1 MRILLTNKFYYARGG
16 DCIYTMSLEKLLKSH
31 GHEVA
36 IFSMQYPDNI
46 QSEWSRYWP
55 SEMTKTKAL
64 TRPFGDGETR
74 KKFTDILDAFRPD
87 VVHLNNIHT
96 QLSPIIAEIAHR
108 KGIKVV
114 WTLHDYKLVCPR
126 YDCLQNGIKICE
138 ECFTN
143 KKAILKHSCLKNSK
157 LASMV
162 GYIEARKWNRE
173 RLLGCVDTFIC
184 PTKFMADIMTKNGYD
199 NEKIY
204 ALHHFMNLDLS
215 NEQPEPR
222 QDYYCFLG
230 RLSHEKGI
238 ATLIEAANQLPYKL
252 IIIGN
257 GPQKEVLE
265 AKSKSNVEFVGFKQW
280 PEIKKYLS
288 HAKFM
293 VTPSEW
299 YEVFGL
305 VNMEA
310 LCLGTPVL
318 GARIGG
324 IPELIDEGV
333 NGMTFKSGDA
343 NDLSEKIR
351 LMMSASFNYQ
361 TIAETAQKKYSAE
374 SYYDKLMEI
383 YRH

>member
-1 MRILLTNKFYYARGG
+1 MRILLANKFYYARGG
-16 DCIYTMSLEKLLKSH
+16 DCIYTMSLEKLLKTY

-36 IFSMQYPDNI
+36 IFSMQYPDNVA
-46 QSEWSRYWP
+46 SEWSKYWP

-64 TRPFGDGETR
+64 TRPFGDSETR
-74 KKFTDILDAFRPD
+74 KKFTRMLDDFHPD

-96 QLSPIIAEIAHR
+96 QLSPMIAEIAHR

-114 WTLHDYKLVCPR
+114 WTLHDYKLICPR
-126 YDCLQNGIKICE
+126 YDCLQNGKKICE

-143 KKAILKHSCLKNSK
+143 KKAILRHSCLKNSK
-157 LASMV
+157 IASIV
-162 GYIEARKWNRE
+162 GYLEARKWNKK
-173 RLLGCVDTFIC
+173 RLLKCVDAFIC
-184 PTKFMADIMTKNGYD
+184 PTKFMAEIMVKNGFD
-199 NEKIY
+199 SDSIY

-215 NEQPEPR
+215 NEQSEPR

-238 ATLIEAANQLPYKL
+238 ATLIEAANQLPHKL

-257 GPQKEVLE
+257 GPQKDGLE

-288 HAKFM
+288 HSKFM

-310 LCLGTPVL
+310 LCLGTPIL

-324 IPELIDEGV
+324 IPELINENV
-333 NGMTFKSGDA
+333 NGMTFESG
-343 NDLSEKIR
+343 NVEDLKDKITQ
-351 LMMSASFNYQ
+351 MWNTTWDYK
-361 TIAETAQKKYSAE
+361 TIASAAQRNYSAE
-374 SYYDKLMEI
+374 MHYEKLMAI
-383 YRH
+383 YQ